1 MPDFRQEIALPLVND
16 LRNVQLQRRRW
27 LDAPVAVRDTLLATA
42 SRESRVKTGQAERFG
57 PFLHLGLHV
66 LATPQALHRGRFL
79 PENDL
84 RQAQQLTNQA
94 CLGRMQTAYALT

>member
-1 MPDFRQEIALPLVND
+1 MPDFRQDITLPPVNNHQ
-16 LRNVQLQRRRW
+16 NVQLQRGRR

-42 SRESRVKTGQAERFG
+42 SREGRVKTGQAERVG

-66 LATPQALHRGRFL
+66 LAAPQALHRGRFL

-84 RQAQQLTNQA
+84 WQAQQLTNQA
-94 CLGRMQTAYALT
+94 CLGRMQSAYALA